1 MTHTIEGPFHVK
13 MTPEPLAHGDAPP
26 HLGRFRLDKRY
37 EGGLDA
43 VGHGEMLA
51 ARTPVDGSAGYV
63 AIEQVTGALQGRRGG
78 FVLQHSGVMERGM
91 KRLFLEVVPDSGTG
105 ELVGLS
111 GRMGIDIA
119 GGEHFYRF
127 EYRLPE
133 SPQPEVA

>member
-1 MTHTIEGPFHVK
+1 MNTIEGPFHVK
-13 MTPEPLAHGDAPP
+13 MSPAPLAHEDASPL
-26 HLGRFRLDKRY
+26 LGRFRLDKRY
-37 EGGLDA
+37 EGVLDA
-43 VGHGEMLA
+43 VGAGEMLA
-51 ARTPVDGSAGYV
+51 ARTVVDGSAGYV
-63 AIEQVTGALQGRRGG
+63 AIELVAGTLAGRRGS

-127 EYRLPE
+127 DYSLPDE
-133 SPQPEVA
+133 A

>member
-1 MTHTIEGPFHVK
+1 MTTTLEGPFHVR
-13 MTPEPLAHGDAPP
+13 MTPEALAHADAPP
-26 HLGRFRLDKRY
+26 SLGRFRLDKRY
-37 EGGLDA
+37 EGVLDA
-43 VGHGEMLA
+43 VGTGEMLSV
-51 ARTPVDGSAGYV
+51 RTAVDGSAGYV
-63 AIEQVTGALQGRRGG
+63 AIEHVTGTLAGRRGS

-127 EYRLPE
+127 EFTLPE
-133 SPQPEVA
+133 NE

>member
-1 MTHTIEGPFHVK
+1 MPTTLEGPFHVR
-13 MTPEPLAHGDAPP
+13 MTPEALAHSDAPSL
-26 HLGRFRLDKRY
+26 LGRFRLDKRY

-43 VGHGEMLA
+43 VGAGEMLA
-51 ARTPVDGSAGYV
+51 ARTTVEGSAGYV
-63 AIEQVTGALQGRRGG
+63 AIERVTGTLDGRHGS

-105 ELVGLS
+105 ELAGLW

-127 EYRLPE
+127 EFSLPE
-133 SPQPEVA
+133 AE

>member
-1 MTHTIEGPFHVK
+1 MTTTLEGPFHVR
-13 MTPEPLAHGDAPP
+13 MTPEALAHSDAPSL
-26 HLGRFRLDKRY
+26 LGRFRLDKRY

-43 VGHGEMLA
+43 IGHGEMLA

-63 AIEQVTGALQGRRGG
+63 AIEHVTGSVQGRRGS

-105 ELVGLS
+105 ELMGLS

-127 EYRLPE
+127 EYSLPE
-133 SPQPEVA
+133 AE